1 MEENAPPVV
10 ARRHPEASY
19 LFQASK
25 AQSKWSATGC
35 LLKMHD
41 VSLVPKRKRSK
52 LIENYGRNWTQHKFI
67 APYCTSVQLNG
78 RGGRLRVFCM
88 RPSALQ
94 RWLRKRCSWRW
105 MSATRRLQT
114 EWVSCEYRVSIELWI
129 VVMLEHLLDSMSMTP
144 TDPTWSYRRTI
155 LTVAHRRIASRFSMF
170 LHELSPVLI
179 AFQLCSIA

>member
-10 ARRHPEASY
+10 ARRHSPEASY

-25 AQSKWSATGC
+25 AQSKWSETGC

-67 APYCTSVQLNG
+67 APDCTSVQLNG

-88 RPSALQ
+88 RPSELH

-114 EWVSCEYRVSIELWI
+114 EWVSCEYRVVNSCDVGTSLRFDDAYRSYMILPPHDLDRLKPIGELHH
-129 VVMLEHLLDSMSMTP
+129 V
-144 TDPTWSYRRTI
+144 
-155 LTVAHRRIASRFSMF
+155 FSMF
-170 LHELSPVLI
+170 FLAWVES
-179 AFQLCSIA
+179 CSNCVSVV